1 MREQEN
7 LATWQAHHNKA
18 MDDDALRSRQD
29 DRLHPSLD
37 FVDTPILPLAE
48 FSPRF
53 PASWPDF
60 DTVCGCDRSF
70 IEQRI
75 FDMRPDQ
82 PAAHHAFYRDH
93 IMPTL
98 NREGASLIAFF
109 DTDIG
114 LGTTNASSDRSVELR
129 RFPDLESWQRWRYIQ
144 NTDTQVSKLLKPEWL
159 NSVGCIDSAILYPMD
174 YS

>member
-1 MREQEN
+1 
-7 LATWQAHHNKA
+7 
-18 MDDDALRSRQD
+18 MDDDALRSRQG
-29 DRLHPSLD
+29 DRLHPTLD
-37 FVDTPILPLAE
+37 FVDNPILHLAE

-53 PASWPDF
+53 SASWPDF
-60 DTVCGCDRSF
+60 DTVRGLDRSF

-75 FDMRPDQ
+75 IYMRPDQ

-93 IMPTL
+93 IMATL

>member
-29 DRLHPSLD
+29 DRLHPTLD
-37 FVDTPILPLAE
+37 FVDNPILHLAE

-60 DTVCGCDRSF
+60 DTVRGLDRSF

-75 FDMRPDQ
+75 IYMRPDQ
-82 PAAHHAFYRDH
+82 PAAHHALYRDR

-109 DTDIG
+109 
-114 LGTTNASSDRSVELR
+114 
-129 RFPDLESWQRWRYIQ
+129 
-144 NTDTQVSKLLKPEWL
+144 
-159 NSVGCIDSAILYPMD
+159 
-174 YS
+174 

>member
-1 MREQEN
+1 
-7 LATWQAHHNKA
+7 
-18 MDDDALRSRQD
+18 MDDDALRSRQG
-29 DRLHPSLD
+29 DRLHPTLD
-37 FVDTPILPLAE
+37 FVDNPILHLAE

-75 FDMRPDQ
+75 FDIRPDQ
-82 PAAHHAFYRDH
+82 PAAHQALYPDR
-93 IMPTL
+93 IMPML
-98 NREGASLIAFF
+98 DRESASLIAFF
-109 DTDIG
+109 ETVFG
-114 LGTTNASSDRSVELR
+114 PATTNASSHRSVELR

-144 NTDTQVSKLLKPEWL
+144 NTDTQVSKLLKREWL

>member
-1 MREQEN
+1 
-7 LATWQAHHNKA
+7 

-29 DRLHPSLD
+29 DRLHPTLD
-37 FVDTPILPLAE
+37 FVDKPILHLAE

-60 DTVCGCDRSF
+60 DTVYGCDRSF

-93 IMPTL
+93 IMPAL
-98 NREGASLIAFF
+98 NQEGASLIAFF